1 MEIFIQENTV
11 QTSINDLWREFSGTM
26 NLLQTK
32 YVLSKLTS
40 KRFTHAWFTS
50 KLVKPKLEKKKKYI
64 KAKRTNLTSDWNK
77 FRGAA
82 AVARK
87 TCKEAYNNFVS
98 KSLSGSSA
106 NSIRFFSYVKTKKCE
121 NIGIAPLRENGTI
134 VISNTEEVR
143 LLNIQFCGVTLTKKD
158 LKIFKNI

>member
-50 KLVKPKLEKKKKYI
+50 KFVK
-64 KAKRTNLTSDWNK
+64 A
-77 FRGAA
+77 
-82 AVARK
+82 
-87 TCKEAYNNFVS
+87 C
-98 KSLSGSSA
+98 
-106 NSIRFFSYVKTKKCE
+106 KTKVRKK
-121 NIGIAPLRENGTI
+121 
-134 VISNTEEVR
+134 EEVYKGEE
-143 LLNIQFCGVTLTKKD
+143 N
-158 LKIFKNI
+158 